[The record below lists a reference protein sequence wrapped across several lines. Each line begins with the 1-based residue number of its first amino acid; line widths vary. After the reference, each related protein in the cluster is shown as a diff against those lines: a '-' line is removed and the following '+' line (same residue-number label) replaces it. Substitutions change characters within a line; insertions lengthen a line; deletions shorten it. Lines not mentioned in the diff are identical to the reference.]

1 MKGYNGDDV
10 MARIRREENL
20 KGVNQ
25 KWLFGKYERLSKE
38 DMLKGESRSITSQDV
53 TIENYINQLILN
65 GENVNVVDT
74 YIDDGT
80 SGVYNN
86 NRVNFQRMIAN
97 IEEGKINA
105 IIVCDLSRMFR
116 NDADQKY
123 YLEYYFP
130 SKKIRVVS
138 CSLPQLDTYY
148 DPNAIYKLDVKFQGL
163 INANQPI
170 ETSIKIKERLTNWR
184 KQGAFVGSFAPYG
197 YKKDPDNYHNLLID
211 EEASLVVKDIYNLF
225 VYEGLSIRKTVEHLN
240 TLGIANPSEY
250 KRLNGFKYKNP
261 SSANNSTLW
270 SEKTVRNILTSEYY
284 IGNMDQ
290 HHSKTIFMA
299 DRKVIKRID
308 ESEKEDIVTNTHE
321 AIIDKRTFE
330 LAQNLLKRD
339 RRTSPTE
346 KKSYLFSGFLECG
359 DCHKAMIVKK
369 TKDIVY
375 YYCSTYLKRSKLA
388 CTKHTIREDVLKEA
402 VLQVIQLQIALT
414 LEMKQEIDKI
424 NMSNK
429 INKISKRIENL
440 LNSNKT
446 ALLKQ
451 ETILDSAYF
460 DWKNGDITKEQYQ
473 RIKNN
478 TEKKVI
484 QIKESI
490 QELLKQK
497 ETLESNINQNNEYLE
512 TFLKY
517 QNITELDRKIL
528 VELINKIYIYENNQI
543 ETCFNFDDEY
553 QLTLEFIKNNK

>member
-25 KWLFGKYERLSKE
+25 NWLFGKYERLSKE

-197 YKKDPDNYHNLLID
+197 YVKDPDNYHNLIID

-240 TLGIANPSEY
+240 GLGIANPSEY

-473 RIKNN
+473 RIKTN
-478 TEKKVI
+478 TEEKVI

-497 ETLESNINQNNEYLE
+497 EMLESNINQNNEYLE